1 MDMSLSELWELVV
14 DREAWRAA
22 IHGVAKSP
30 TRLSDWSELRLLFLF
45 PTINTKSSSLYLMS
59 SSTWPWFFD
68 SSAWQT
74 FEALCVSSSVPE
86 IQKYRKKCT
95 VTSSKKRKRKRVN
108 ICQMPTFARLYA
120 RFLILSHLILTKI
133 LWDKWCYPFI
143 KENTKSQ
150 RSYITRAGHI
160 LNGWWHKIVCL

>member
-1 MDMSLSELWELVV
+1 MVKNLPANVGDRSPITGLGGSPGEANDNPLQYPCLGNPMDRRTQWATVH
-14 DREAWRAA
+14 A
-22 IHGVAKSP
+22 VAKSP

-86 IQKYRKKCT
+86 IQKYRKNAQ
-95 VTSSKKRKRKRVN
+95 SL
-108 ICQMPTFARLYA
+108 P
-120 RFLILSHLILTKI
+120 
-133 LWDKWCYPFI
+133 
-143 KENTKSQ
+143 Q
-150 RSYITRAGHI
+150 RSGRGRELTFVKCPLLPGCMLGFLYYLI
-160 LNGWWHKIVCL
+160 